1 MNNLFESFTEF
12 KNAKNINRQEIMAIL
27 EEVFRAALVK
37 KYGSD
42 DNFDI
47 IVNTDQG
54 DLEIF
59 RNREVVEDDFS
70 DFDASRHIRLSE
82 VVKVEPDFEVGEEYT
97 DEIKLSDFGH
107 RTILGI
113 RQNLMSKVTELR
125 SGNVCQEYRKKIGEV
140 IAAEVVFANKREAVL
155 QDANGTELII
165 PRREQ
170 IPSDFMKKGDYVKA
184 VIMDVIEGSKPTII
198 MSRKDTRL
206 VEHLLEFEIPEI
218 MDGVISIEAIARE
231 AGDKTKVAVE
241 SYDDRI
247 DAVGI
252 CIGSK
257 GSRLFGVKKELHGE
271 NVDVIRWTSNT
282 SLFIQRALSPAKVT
296 EVRIDEDAK
305 KAVALMKG
313 DQMALAIGKGG
324 VNIRLAGELTGYD
337 IEVYSEDVE
346 LVDDVNLDDFS
357 DEIEIW
363 IIDAFKKIGLDTAK
377 GVLSLS
383 REDLIDRTD
392 LEEET
397 IDEVIAILSAEF
409 E

>member
-12 KNAKNINRQEIMAIL
+12 KNSKNINRQEIMSIL

-59 RNREVVEDDFS
+59 RNREVVEDDYE
-70 DFDASRHIRLSE
+70 DFDHARHIRYSD
-82 VVKVEPDFEVGEEYT
+82 VIKIEPDFEVGEEFT
-97 DEIKLSDFGH
+97 DEVKLAEFGH

-140 IAAEVVFANKREAVL
+140 IAAEVVFANKKEAVL
-155 QDANGTELII
+155 QDASGTELII

-231 AGDKTKVAVE
+231 AGEKTKIAVE

-271 NVDVIRWTSNT
+271 NVDVIRWTSNN
-282 SLFIQRALSPAKVT
+282 SLFIQRALSPAKVN
-296 EVRIDEDAK
+296 EVRIDESAK
-305 KAVALMKG
+305 KAVAFMKA

-346 LVDDVNLDDFS
+346 LIDDVNLDDFS
-357 DEIEIW
+357 DEIEVW

-383 REDLIDRTD
+383 REDLIERTD

>member
-59 RNREVVEDDFS
+59 RNREVVEDDF
-70 DFDASRHIRLSE
+70 DGFDPARHIRLSE

-155 QDANGTELII
+155 QDANGTELVI

>member
-59 RNREVVEDDFS
+59 RNREVVEDDF
-70 DFDASRHIRLSE
+70 DGFDPARHIRLSE

-155 QDANGTELII
+155 QDANGTELVI

-257 GSRLFGVKKELHGE
+257 GSRLFGVEKELHGE

>member
-27 EEVFRAALVK
+27 EDVFRAALVK

-42 DNFDI
+42 ESFDI

-59 RNREVVEDDFS
+59 RNREVVEDDFAE
-70 DFDASRHIRLSE
+70 FDPSMHIKHSE
-82 VVKVEPDFEVGEEYT
+82 VIKVEPDFEVGEEYT

-113 RQNLMSKVTELR
+113 RQNLMSKVMELR
-125 SGNVCQEYRKKIGEV
+125 SGNVCQEYKKKIGEV

-155 QDANGTELII
+155 QDASGIELII

-198 MSRKDTRL
+198 MSRRDTRL

-231 AGDKTKVAVE
+231 AGEKTKVAVE

-271 NVDVIRWTSNT
+271 NVDVIRWTSNKN
-282 SLFIQRALSPAKVT
+282 LFIQRALSPAKVT
-296 EVRIDEDAK
+296 EVRIDEDTK
-305 KAVALMKG
+305 KAVAFMKG

-324 VNIRLAGELTGYD
+324 VNIRLAGEITGYD

-346 LVDDVNLDDFS
+346 MIDDVSLDDFS
-357 DEIEIW
+357 DEIEVW

-377 GVLSLS
+377 GVLSMS
-383 REDLIDRTD
+383 REDLVDRTD

-397 IDEVIAILSAEF
+397 IDEVVAILSAEF

>member
-125 SGNVCQEYRKKIGEV
+125 SGNVCQEYRKKIGE
-140 IAAEVVFANKREAVL
+140 
-155 QDANGTELII
+155 
-165 PRREQ
+165 
-170 IPSDFMKKGDYVKA
+170 
-184 VIMDVIEGSKPTII
+184 
-198 MSRKDTRL
+198 
-206 VEHLLEFEIPEI
+206 
-218 MDGVISIEAIARE
+218 
-231 AGDKTKVAVE
+231 
-241 SYDDRI
+241 
-247 DAVGI
+247 
-252 CIGSK
+252 
-257 GSRLFGVKKELHGE
+257 
-271 NVDVIRWTSNT
+271 IRS
-282 SLFIQRALSPAKVT
+282 S
-296 EVRIDEDAK
+296 
-305 KAVALMKG
+305 
-313 DQMALAIGKGG
+313 
-324 VNIRLAGELTGYD
+324 
-337 IEVYSEDVE
+337 
-346 LVDDVNLDDFS
+346 
-357 DEIEIW
+357 
-363 IIDAFKKIGLDTAK
+363 
-377 GVLSLS
+377 
-383 REDLIDRTD
+383 
-392 LEEET
+392 
-397 IDEVIAILSAEF
+397 
-409 E
+409 

>member
-27 EEVFRAALVK
+27 EDVFRAALVK

-42 DNFDI
+42 ESFDI

-59 RNREVVEDDFS
+59 RNREVVEDDFAE
-70 DFDASRHIRLSE
+70 FDPAMHIKHSE
-82 VVKVEPDFEVGEEYT
+82 VIKVEPDFEVGEEYT

-113 RQNLMSKVTELR
+113 RQNLMSKVMELR
-125 SGNVCQEYRKKIGEV
+125 SGNVCQEYKKKIGEV

-155 QDANGTELII
+155 QDASGIELII

-198 MSRKDTRL
+198 MSRRDTRL

-231 AGDKTKVAVE
+231 AGEKTKVAVE

-271 NVDVIRWTSNT
+271 NVDVIRWTSNKN
-282 SLFIQRALSPAKVT
+282 LFIQRALSPAKVT

-305 KAVALMKG
+305 KAVAFMKG

-324 VNIRLAGELTGYD
+324 VNIRLAGEITGDD

-346 LVDDVNLDDFS
+346 MIDDVNLDDFS
-357 DEIEIW
+357 DEIEVW

-377 GVLSLS
+377 GVLSMS
-383 REDLIDRTD
+383 REDLVDRTD

-397 IDEVIAILSAEF
+397 IDEVVAILSAEF

>member
-27 EEVFRAALVK
+27 EDVFRAALVK

-42 DNFDI
+42 ESFDI

-59 RNREVVEDDFS
+59 RNREVVEDDFAE
-70 DFDASRHIRLSE
+70 FDPAMHIKHSE
-82 VVKVEPDFEVGEEYT
+82 VIKVEPDFEVGEEYT

-113 RQNLMSKVTELR
+113 RQNLMSKVMELR
-125 SGNVCQEYRKKIGEV
+125 SGNVCQEYKKKIGEV

-155 QDANGTELII
+155 QDASGIELII

-198 MSRKDTRL
+198 MSRRDTRL

-231 AGDKTKVAVE
+231 AGEKTKVAVE

-271 NVDVIRWTSNT
+271 NVDVIRWTSNKN
-282 SLFIQRALSPAKVT
+282 LFIQRALSPAKVT

-305 KAVALMKG
+305 KAVAFMKG

-324 VNIRLAGELTGYD
+324 VNIRLAGEITGYD

-346 LVDDVNLDDFS
+346 MIDDVNLDDFS
-357 DEIEIW
+357 DEIEVW

-377 GVLSLS
+377 GVLSMS
-383 REDLIDRTD
+383 REDLVDRTD

-397 IDEVIAILSAEF
+397 IDEVVAILSAEF

>member
-59 RNREVVEDDFS
+59 RNREVVEDDF
-70 DFDASRHIRLSE
+70 DGFDPARHIRLSE

-155 QDANGTELII
+155 QDANGTELVI

-184 VIMDVIEGSKPTII
+184 VIMDVIEGSKPTIL

-296 EVRIDEDAK
+296 EVRIDEASK
-305 KAVALMKG
+305 KAVAFMKG